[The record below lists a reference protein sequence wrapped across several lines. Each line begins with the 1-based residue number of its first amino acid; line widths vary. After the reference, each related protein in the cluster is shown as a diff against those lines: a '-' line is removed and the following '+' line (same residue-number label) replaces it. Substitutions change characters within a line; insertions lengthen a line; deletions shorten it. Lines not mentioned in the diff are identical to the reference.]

1 MEYLPTFTPN
11 MAQMLEHL
19 GITPRPSGIWLPKG
33 ISQLSSAQNPALS
46 RNMLV
51 IHCLQGG
58 ASLAMLVGLNIF
70 INQMCHM
77 NTTDISNRI

>member
-19 GITPRPSGIWLPKG
+19 GITPLPSGIWLPKG
-33 ISQLSSAQNPALS
+33 IS